1 MERFRKKKKEEKLD
15 KTNIGQYLIKNEF
28 KNCEILKKLASEDI
42 ISAHQYIREKND
54 ISSVSLREIRR
65 LGIFYSFMDK
75 YLRKKKLLD
84 SQVNQNEKY
93 NVVDTYYKDLTDMEI
108 YKYSIN
114 INFIYVITQDWLIKI
129 IEKN

>member
-42 ISAHQYIREKND
+42 ISAHQYVREKND

-93 NVVDTYYKDLTDMEI
+93 NIVDTYYKDLTDMEI

>member
-1 MERFRKKKKEEKLD
+1 M
-15 KTNIGQYLIKNEF
+15 
-28 KNCEILKKLASEDI
+28 
-42 ISAHQYIREKND
+42 
-54 ISSVSLREIRR
+54 
-65 LGIFYSFMDK
+65 
-75 YLRKKKLLD
+75 LD

>member
-42 ISAHQYIREKND
+42 ISAHQYVREKND

-65 LGIFYSFMDK
+65 LGIFYSFMEK

>member
-1 MERFRKKKKEEKLD
+1 
-15 KTNIGQYLIKNEF
+15 
-28 KNCEILKKLASEDI
+28 
-42 ISAHQYIREKND
+42 
-54 ISSVSLREIRR
+54 
-65 LGIFYSFMDK
+65 MDK

>member
-42 ISAHQYIREKND
+42 ISAHQYVREKND

-93 NVVDTYYKDLTDMEI
+93 NVVDTYYKDLTEMEI

>member
-42 ISAHQYIREKND
+42 ISAHQYVREKND

-114 INFIYVITQDWLIKI
+114 VNFIYVITQDWLIKI

>member
-42 ISAHQYIREKND
+42 ISAHQYVREKND

>member
-28 KNCEILKKLASEDI
+28 KNCKIIKKLASEDI
-42 ISAHQYIREKND
+42 ISAHQYVREKND

>member
-42 ISAHQYIREKND
+42 ISAHQYVREKND

-114 INFIYVITQDWLIKI
+114 VNFIYVITQD
-129 IEKN
+129 

>member
-28 KNCEILKKLASEDI
+28 KNCEILKKVASEDI
-42 ISAHQYIREKND
+42 ISAHQYVREKND

-93 NVVDTYYKDLTDMEI
+93 NVVD
-108 YKYSIN
+108 
-114 INFIYVITQDWLIKI
+114 ITMKI
-129 IEKN
+129 

>member
-1 MERFRKKKKEEKLD
+1 
-15 KTNIGQYLIKNEF
+15 
-28 KNCEILKKLASEDI
+28 
-42 ISAHQYIREKND
+42 
-54 ISSVSLREIRR
+54 
-65 LGIFYSFMDK
+65 MDK

-114 INFIYVITQDWLIKI
+114 INFIYVITQDWLII
-129 IEKN
+129 LSVL

>member
-42 ISAHQYIREKND
+42 ISAHQYVREKND

-65 LGIFYSFMDK
+65 LGIFYSF
-75 YLRKKKLLD
+75 
-84 SQVNQNEKY
+84 
-93 NVVDTYYKDLTDMEI
+93 VVDTYYKDLTDMEI

>member
-28 KNCEILKKLASEDI
+28 KNCEILKKLTSEDI
-42 ISAHQYIREKND
+42 ISAHQYVREKND

-114 INFIYVITQDWLIKI
+114 INFIYVITQD
-129 IEKN
+129 